1 MTALLSVRG
10 LVKRFGGILVSDN
23 IDFDVRPGEIHAL
36 IGPNGAGKTT
46 FINLLSGELR
56 PNGGRISFE
65 GHDITE
71 LPTRKR
77 ALLGLVRSYQ
87 ITSVFPELTALQNI
101 MLAVQGRSTR
111 TYEFLRA
118 VSSDRQLTSPA
129 HTILDELGLGHSK
142 EVKVSE
148 MAYGQRRQLELAMVL
163 AMQPKLM
170 LLDEPLAGM
179 SGAEAD
185 AMVAFLGHVRE
196 RCSVVLIEHDMDAVF
211 SLADRVTVLVYGKP
225 IASGTPEEI
234 QQNDTVRSIYLGDET
249 IDDFAIA

>member
-10 LVKRFGGILVSDN
+10 LVKRFGGILVSDS
-23 IDFDVRPGEIHAL
+23 IDFDVRAGEVHAL

-46 FINLLSGELR
+46 FINLLSGELL
-56 PNGGRISFE
+56 PNGGRIAFE

-87 ITSVFPELTALQNI
+87 ITSVFPDFTALQNI
-101 MLAVQGRSTR
+101 MLAVQGRSKQ
-111 TYEFLRA
+111 TYEFFRS
-118 VSSDRQLTSPA
+118 VSSDRRLTLPA
-129 HTILDELGLGHSK
+129 HTILDELGLGSSK
-142 EVKVSE
+142 DVKVSE

-179 SGAEAD
+179 SGAEAE
-185 AMVAFLGHVRE
+185 AMVAFLGHVKL
-196 RCSVVLIEHDMDAVF
+196 RCSIVLIEHDMDAVF

-225 IASGTPEEI
+225 IASGPPAEI
-234 QQNDTVRSIYLGDET
+234 QRNKSVRAIYLGDET
-249 IDDFAIA
+249 VDDLPIA

>member
-77 ALLGLVRSYQ
+77 ALLGLV
-87 ITSVFPELTALQNI
+87 
-101 MLAVQGRSTR
+101 
-111 TYEFLRA
+111 
-118 VSSDRQLTSPA
+118 
-129 HTILDELGLGHSK
+129 
-142 EVKVSE
+142 
-148 MAYGQRRQLELAMVL
+148 
-163 AMQPKLM
+163 
-170 LLDEPLAGM
+170 
-179 SGAEAD
+179 
-185 AMVAFLGHVRE
+185 
-196 RCSVVLIEHDMDAVF
+196 
-211 SLADRVTVLVYGKP
+211 
-225 IASGTPEEI
+225 
-234 QQNDTVRSIYLGDET
+234 
-249 IDDFAIA
+249 

>member
-1 MTALLSVRG
+1 MTTLLSVRG

-23 IDFDVRPGEIHAL
+23 IDFDVRPSEIHAL

-46 FINLLSGELR
+46 FINLLSGELL
-56 PNGGRISFE
+56 PNEGRIVFE

-87 ITSVFPELTALQNI
+87 ITSVFPEFTALQNI
-101 MLAVQGRSTR
+101 MLAVQGRSTW
-111 TYEFLRA
+111 TYEFFRD
-118 VSSDRQLTSPA
+118 VGSDRHLTSPA

-142 EVKVSE
+142 DAKVSE

-225 IASGTPEEI
+225 IASGTSAEI
-234 QQNDTVRSIYLGDET
+234 QQNETVRSIYLGDET